1 MLDSKRREF
10 IALVGGG
17 GLLLAA
23 KVKRARGQQPAM
35 PVVGLLGATTAH
47 GYAAQLAAFRQ
58 GLSEAGFVE
67 GRNVAIEYRWA
78 DDQYDRLPALA
89 ADLARRQVA
98 VIATL
103 GGNTA
108 SVAAKAATTTI
119 PVVFHGSVDPVE
131 AGLVASL
138 NRPGGNVTGV
148 VTLNMDTGQKRL
160 ELIHELLPA
169 ATTIGLLLNPTNA
182 VAEIQSKDLQAAAR
196 TLGLQ
201 LRIANASTERDFDAA
216 FATLSQGQV
225 GGLVIGTDGFLV
237 SQSEQLAALTVR
249 YALPTI
255 FQYRAFVTAG
265 GLMSYGG
272 SVTDSYR
279 LSGVYT
285 GRILKGEKP
294 ADLPVQ
300 QATKVELIINL
311 KTARTL
317 GITFPITLLGRA
329 DEVIE

>member
-1 MLDSKRREF
+1 MRRREF
-10 IALVGGG
+10 ITLVGG
-17 GLLLAA
+17 LAA
-23 KVKRARGQQPAM
+23 WPLIARAEETAL
-35 PVVGLLGATTAH
+35 PVVGLLGSTTRQ
-47 GYAAQLAAFRQ
+47 GYAAQLDAFRQ

-89 ADLARRQVA
+89 ADLVRRQVA

-108 SVAAKAATTTI
+108 SVAAKAATTAI
-119 PVVFHGSVDPVE
+119 PIVFHGSVDPVE
-131 AGLVASL
+131 AGLVTSL

-160 ELIHELLPA
+160 ELMHELLPA
-169 ATTIGLLLNPTNA
+169 ATTMGLLINPANV
-182 VAEIQSKDLQAAAR
+182 VAEDQSKNLQTAANA
-196 TLGLQ
+196 LGIQ
-201 LRIANASTERDFDAA
+201 LHIANASTDHDLDAA
-216 FATLSQGQV
+216 FVALSREQV
-225 GGLVIGTDGFLV
+225 RGLIIGTDGFLV
-237 SQSEQLAALTVR
+237 SQSEQLAALTLR
-249 YALPTI
+249 HAIPTI
-255 FQYRAFVTAG
+255 FQYRTFAMAG

-272 SVTDSYR
+272 RVIDSYR

-311 KTARTL
+311 KTAKTL